1 MHKDLPN
8 PHLYLRFSVRKMT
21 LVLVLVVGLLAG
33 LAADIDVVIRSS
45 ENPLLRRLEFYRQFT
60 YSLLFIPLGGLVVTL
75 ALQSFLRGKTNPR
88 RTWVYSDYRLW
99 YPRFDRCLCLHQ
111 LRNAEYLAMT
121 QLDYCSH
128 TLVAF
133 RCSLI
138 RFGFVQCFRE

>member
-1 MHKDLPN
+1 
-8 PHLYLRFSVRKMT
+8 MT

-88 RTWVYSDYRLW
+88 RTWVYSAYRLW